1 MILSFSL
8 PCGLSLVSVCCIL
21 AWILIS
27 LRISDPLHISP
38 RQWQTGK
45 STLIFPVWGNIK
57 ILIYPAPLIGPTS
70 LYQPFHWLMFQVL
83 KIIRNFSRLGSP
95 LDLFSTFPTT
105 FWLFPKFLCRSVIFY
120 PHQGNLNNNFE
131 ALYLKFKALILA
143 ALTWWADIRE
153 VGVHSVSLRH
163 YRTQSSGSETRVS
176 HMHDLIWSYVAQH
189 KVRKFEF
196 HTISHSSNI
205 FRMIKCTKVWF
216 ISFVYELLTNI

>member
-57 ILIYPAPLIGPTS
+57 ILIYPAPLIGHMYPSRPT
-70 LYQPFHWLMFQVL
+70 HWPTFLVL
-83 KIIRNFSRLGSP
+83 KIICNFSRLGSP

-153 VGVHSVSLRH
+153 VGVHSVITEHKAQALR
-163 YRTQSSGSETRVS
+163 RE
-176 HMHDLIWSYVAQH
+176 
-189 KVRKFEF
+189 
-196 HTISHSSNI
+196 
-205 FRMIKCTKVWF
+205 
-216 ISFVYELLTNI
+216 

>member
-57 ILIYPAPLIGPTS
+57 ILIYPAPLIGLTDLS
-70 LYQPFHWLMFQVL
+70 QSSHWPMFSVL
-83 KIIRNFSRLGSP
+83 KIICNFSRLGSP

-120 PHQGNLNNNFE
+120 PHQGNLNNNFDLE
-131 ALYLKFKALILA
+131 VLYFKSKAWILA
-143 ALTWWADIRE
+143 ALTWWADQGGGR
-153 VGVHSVSLRH
+153 SLSH
-163 YRTQSSGSETRVS
+163 YRTQSSGSETRVVTCMTLFG
-176 HMHDLIWSYVAQH
+176 HMLLNT
-189 KVRKFEF
+189 KCG
-196 HTISHSSNI
+196 SSNFTRYHIPQI
-205 FRMIKCTKVWF
+205 FSEW
-216 ISFVYELLTNI
+216 